1 VFAGASDATR
11 PSSSDGDETVE
22 LSEPASVLGP
32 LFQFMYP
39 QPQPDLHTLPF
50 PTLAALAEA
59 AEKYMVYAALTVC
72 RMRMECVMFFCVP
85 LLFEETLLTVVC
97 V

>member
-1 VFAGASDATR
+1 VFAGAADATR
-11 PSSSDGDETVE
+11 PPSATSSDCNETVE

-32 LFQFMYP
+32 LFQFLYP

-85 LLFEETLLTVVC
+85 CYLRKRC
-97 V
+97 